1 MRTFK
6 IILELRSS
14 LRTPFHAD
22 TLFGHFCWAMRFLEG
37 KEALKA
43 WLDGF
48 EDSPTLI
55 SNGFLK
61 DRFPRPLTRPLSLG
75 QLGKL
80 LGFDPDAPPSP
91 EKVIIANRLKKL
103 KKISLIEEQWF
114 WDNRENLSPEI
125 LTSMLYKQ
133 VVKEEEAP
141 GEQKTT
147 RKRRQEEMA
156 VMHNTFN
163 RQEGRVLEGGL
174 YEFDELFY
182 LDEQD
187 QPERFWF
194 LVQSETLDE
203 KRLAAL
209 MEFIAHSGFGADK
222 STGKGVIEVESIQ
235 DFPIQECRNPNAFVS
250 LSNFIPARPEELNG
264 YYQPLTKYGKLG
276 GEYAAG
282 YNPFKKPL
290 VMLQAGALIKDES
303 FTPEKRYG
311 KLQADVHKDPDI
323 KHYGYVFPIAVHYQE
338 SADE

>member
-6 IILELRSS
+6 IILKLLSS

-37 KEALKA
+37 EEALKA

-48 EDSPTLI
+48 EASPTLI

-61 DRFPRPLTRPLSLG
+61 GRFPRPLTRPLSLA

-80 LGFDPDAPPSP
+80 LSFDPDAPPTP
-91 EKVIIANRLKKL
+91 EKVIIAGRLKKL
-103 KKISLIEEQWF
+103 KKKSMIEEQWF
-114 WDNRENLSPEI
+114 RDNRENLSPEI
-125 LTSMLYKQ
+125 LVSMLYKQ
-133 VVKEEEAP
+133 VKEEETQD
-141 GEQKTT
+141 EKKTT

-174 YEFDELFY
+174 YEFDELCY

-187 QPERFWF
+187 QPEQFWF

-209 MEFIAHSGFGADK
+209 MEFIGHSGFGADK
-222 STGKGVIEVESIQ
+222 STGKGVIEVEGIE
-235 DFPIQECRNPNAFVS
+235 DYPIPECKNPNAFVS
-250 LSNFIPARPEELNG
+250 LSNFIPAKPEELNG

-311 KLQADVHKDPDI
+311 KLQTGVHKDAKI
-323 KHYGYVFPIAVHYQE
+323 KHYGYGFPIAVHYQE